1 MRHCV
6 DVVLWV
12 GGKFSFRRRPGLDDS
27 HHLSLCDGGTLAC
40 NPDYSR
46 GGNWRTVNLVGTG
59 GQLTWNV
66 LKVTFGS
73 TVLSLNS
80 FFFFMHLQILE
91 EVYVEFHLL
100 FFLILPSI
108 LHCELTAR
116 ISLISNYH

>member
-1 MRHCV
+1 M

-80 FFFFMHLQILE
+80 FFFF
-91 EVYVEFHLL
+91 YA
-100 FFLILPSI
+100 PSDSRRS
-108 LHCELTAR
+108 LCR
-116 ISLISNYH
+116 ISPSFFPNFTFNSTL